1 MAVASYFFAIL
12 QYFIIEQLHLLNITN
27 WDSAWSISNLNRSIF
42 LFNMP
47 YLVLDLL
54 SGYLIVKLV
63 DNHHKEFAFALWI
76 LNPVVIYISYIFG
89 QIDIIPTFFV
99 ILALYYAKKSISNT
113 ANSSD
118 NTINFD
124 AILSVLALG
133 IGATF

>member
-42 LFNMP
+42 LFKMP

-54 SGYLIVKLV
+54 SGYIITKLV

-99 ILALYYAKKSISNT
+99 ILALYYARKVYPILLILLIILSISM
-113 ANSSD
+113 
-118 NTINFD
+118 
-124 AILSVLALG
+124 LSYL
-133 IGATF
+133 F